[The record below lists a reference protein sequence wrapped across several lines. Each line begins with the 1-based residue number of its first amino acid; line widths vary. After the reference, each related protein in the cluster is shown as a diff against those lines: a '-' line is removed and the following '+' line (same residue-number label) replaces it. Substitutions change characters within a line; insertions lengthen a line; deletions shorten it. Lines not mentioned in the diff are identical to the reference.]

1 MAQPALRHVAAGVL
15 LVVLTARATPVVAE
29 QWWTQE
35 EADEEFVPRL
45 RLAPHIG
52 MWVGEF
58 DRTQRAC
65 RPNLPDFGFDPTV
78 EGGVPDGATFQG
90 FCATDDSAEVG
101 LSGGLSAVYRVLGPV
116 HLTVG
121 IDVAFTFPEYEW
133 LEGQVIFSVPI
144 AVGLT
149 QDEWSIRPIA
159 DFVLLPYVSLP
170 DLRRG
175 FSYGGQGGI
184 AARIPDLAEVQFL
197 IGYHASADWQMVIVR
212 AAGYLP

>member
-1 MAQPALRHVAAGVL
+1 MAPPRSRHVAAGVL
-15 LVVLTARATPVVAE
+15 LLVLLTGAEPAVAE
-29 QWWTQE
+29 HWWTQE
-35 EADEEFVPRL
+35 EADEGFVPRL

-58 DRTQRAC
+58 DRTQRGC
-65 RPNLPDFGFDPTV
+65 RPPEPDFELP
-78 EGGVPDGATFQG
+78 EATFQS
-90 FCATDDSAEVG
+90 FCSTEDSPEVG

-121 IDVAFTFPEYEW
+121 LDVAFTVPEYEW

-149 QDEWSIRPIA
+149 HHEWSIRPIA

-175 FSYGGQGGI
+175 FSYGGQLGM
-184 AARIPDLAEVQFL
+184 AARIPDLAEIQLL
-197 IGYHASADWQMVIVR
+197 IGYHVSSDWQMVIVR

>member
-1 MAQPALRHVAAGVL
+1 MTPSRPRCLAAGALVL
-15 LVVLTARATPVVAE
+15 ALAAHGAPARAE

-35 EADEEFVPRL
+35 EADESFVPRL

-65 RPNLPDFGFDPTV
+65 RPDVPDFGFDPT
-78 EGGVPDGATFQG
+78 EDGGVPEQASFQS
-90 FCATDDSAEVG
+90 FCATENSAEVG

-121 IDVAFTFPEYEW
+121 LDVAFTFPDYEW
-133 LEGQVIFSVPI
+133 LEGQIIFSVPI

-149 QDEWSIRPIA
+149 HDAWTIRPIA

-175 FSYGGQGGI
+175 FSYGGQLGL

-197 IGYHASADWQMVIVR
+197 IGYHASSDWQMVIVR